1 MRKVSLFLVIYLIST
16 VCIAQ
21 DTIPV
26 WNKQLINTFMGKNFL
41 KTDKFNNSF
50 VLVDFYDSLTI
61 GDSTFVNTNKK
72 ILSSVLLKYD
82 NNSNLS
88 WMYPMVNKTNIR
100 SSDLEVDNNGGCYIA
115 GRYFGNFPISST
127 TTLDSTAM
135 WGRSFF
141 VHFKSNGQLDWAKG
155 FPNASI
161 LLLTTSQ
168 NGNIFVKRNMSNGS
182 YQIGDSL
189 FPYTTNETIAKFD
202 ASGKFYWAKTFA
214 PSDGFIADPFD
225 NIYIYNDFISKIMV
239 DTFQLTP
246 QNTKRAEFFIAK
258 INPMLEVKWVKQ
270 IENGAAFTSTL
281 GSLLLTSDNVGN
293 IYFSSV
299 FRDSLSL
306 LGNKYYSP
314 QYNKLFFTKI
324 DANGNFIWVKV
335 PVETQPISEGVGSFK
350 MASSNKLKGKIQIS
364 SETNFNGHVV
374 TNLNISG
381 AAFIEM
387 DTNGMVSNLSS
398 PILSIGS
405 FAPGS
410 GSSYFQLGQINKN
423 DSIKVQGKY
432 YKAIKKSDLFLVK
445 YDTSHFSSIE
455 PKNNILNNV
464 VLFPNP
470 ANAVFYVSSK
480 NEPIIGLQ
488 VYNSLGEL
496 TYNLTNLNSNQ
507 LQLNAESYPK
517 GIYFVKIKTNS
528 NQFVIKKLVVK

>member
-225 NIYIYNDFISKIMV
+225 NIYIYNDFISKITV

-246 QNTKRAEFFIAK
+246 KNTKRAEFFIAK

>member
-1 MRKVSLFLVIYLIST
+1 MKKVSLFLVIYLIST

-26 WNKQLINTFMGKNFL
+26 WNKHVILTNMDKNFL
-41 KTDKFNNSF
+41 RTDKLNNSF
-50 VLVDFYDSLTI
+50 VLIDFRDTLTI
-61 GDSTFVNTNKK
+61 GDSTFVNVNKN
-72 ILSSVLLKYD
+72 ILSSILLKYD

-100 SSDLEVDNNGGCYIA
+100 SSNLEVDNSGGCYIA

-141 VHFKSNGQLDWAKG
+141 VHFTSNGQLDWAKG

-225 NIYIYNDFISKIMV
+225 NIYIYNDFISKITV

-246 QNTKRAEFFIAK
+246 KNTKRAEFFIAK
-258 INPMLEVKWVKQ
+258 INPMREVKWVKQ

-281 GSLLLTSDNVGN
+281 SSLLLTSDNVGN

-299 FRDSLSL
+299 FKDSLSL

-314 QYNKLFFTKI
+314 QYYKLFFTKI
-324 DANGNFIWVKV
+324 DANGNYIWVKV
-335 PVETQPISEGVGSFK
+335 PVETQPISEGVVSFK
-350 MASSNKLKGKIQIS
+350 MASSNKLKGRVHIS

-374 TNLNISG
+374 TNLNING

-387 DTNGMVSNLSS
+387 DTNGIVSNLSS
-398 PILSIGS
+398 LILSIGS

-432 YKAIKKSDLFLVK
+432 YKALKKSDLFLVK
-445 YDTSHFSSIE
+445 YDTSHFSAIG
-455 PKNNILNNV
+455 PINNNQNNV
-464 VLFPNP
+464 GLFPNP

-480 NEPIIGLQ
+480 KEPITSLQ

-496 TYNLTNLNSNQ
+496 TYNLTNLNSTQ